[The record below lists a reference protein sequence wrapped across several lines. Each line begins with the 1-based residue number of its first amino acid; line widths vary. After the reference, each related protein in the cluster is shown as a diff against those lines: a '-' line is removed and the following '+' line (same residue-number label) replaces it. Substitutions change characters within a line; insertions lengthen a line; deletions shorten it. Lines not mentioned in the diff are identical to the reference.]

1 MDREGGPQN
10 GGSQKRPRSKKSQQ
24 TQKQNHVL
32 SDSDGDSTSP
42 SRSTPTKG
50 KAKAKRRTRS
60 PSPSMIEDIIDGFSI
75 TSFRTL
81 DDLEVTI
88 FICQSVTIFSPL
100 LPVATAFWTQSP
112 PSHKMSINCPMK
124 LTAKR
129 AIFPC
134 NCTTEMLQGPLIL
147 CFLYFLCDPLHF
159 MHSNLGQ
166 HVFPGYMSKIS
177 PLS

>member
-60 PSPSMIEDIIDGFSI
+60 PSPSMLEDIIDGFSI

-88 FICQSVTIFSPL
+88 FICQSVVIFIPL
-100 LPVATAFWTQSP
+100 LPVATISGQSP
-112 PSHKMSINCPMK
+112 PSHKISINCPMDF
-124 LTAKR
+124 TAKR
-129 AIFPC
+129 ALFPC
-134 NCTTEMLQGPLIL
+134 KYSTKMLHRLLIL
-147 CFLYFLCDPLHF
+147 FLWHFCCDPLY
-159 MHSNLGQ
+159 S
-166 HVFPGYMSKIS
+166 
-177 PLS
+177 